1 MAETK
6 ANTGK
11 NGWVSSLRRMVHR
24 RVLKP
29 AKMLAKQF
37 TDERIRSLTGL
48 VPNTELADEDVF
60 IVGFMK
66 SGTTWFS
73 NLVAGVIYGANSE
86 HIPYSL
92 VRDLVSNHGARK
104 PYYRRYCTPMFFRS
118 HNFPRPDYKRVV
130 YILRDGRDVM
140 VSYFHYFRNLQRRE
154 IDFLKLVQ
162 GGEPMTPRWKWHHH
176 VEAWLSNPYQADL
189 LIIRYEDLKADPV
202 RELRRFCAFV
212 GVERDDAFLELVVR
226 KASFESMRQKEARY
240 GIGNPQWPTDRFFV
254 RRGVVGSHKDEMP
267 AEALEAFLQEAGDTL
282 RKLGYL

>member
-1 MAETK
+1 MKTNVK
-6 ANTGK
+6 TTNH
-11 NGWVSSLRRMVHR
+11 GWISSLGKTVGPFLRRPAESLIR
-24 RVLKP
+24 RIID
-29 AKMLAKQF
+29 Q
-37 TDERIRSLTGL
+37 RIYALTGL
-48 VPNTELADEDVF
+48 IPNTELAEEDVF

-92 VRDLVSNHGARK
+92 IRDLVSNHGAGK
-104 PYYRRYCTPMFFRS
+104 PYYKRYYTPMFFRS
-118 HNFPRPDYKRVV
+118 HNLPRPDYRRVV
-130 YILRDGRDVM
+130 YLLRDGRDVM
-140 VSYFHYFRNLQRRE
+140 VSYFHFFRNLQRRE
-154 IDFLKLVQ
+154 IDFLKLVRGQ
-162 GGEPMTPRWKWHHH
+162 EPMTPRWKWHQH
-176 VEAWLSNPYQADL
+176 VEAWLANPYQADL
-189 LIIRYEDLKADPV
+189 LVIRYEDLKADPI

-212 GVERDDAFLELVVR
+212 GVERDDAFLELVVQ

-267 AEALEAFLQEAGDTL
+267 AEALAAFLQEAGDTL